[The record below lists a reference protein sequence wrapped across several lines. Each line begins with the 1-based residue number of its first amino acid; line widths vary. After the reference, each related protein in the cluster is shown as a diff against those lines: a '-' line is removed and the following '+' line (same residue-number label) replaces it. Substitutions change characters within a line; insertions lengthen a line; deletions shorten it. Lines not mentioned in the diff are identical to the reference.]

1 MNYYDLVLVSIPVT
15 LLGIAGT
22 LMVVG
27 VDRFVAVPL
36 AATVAIGVI
45 SHAIFVNGP
54 EGIDRGTG
62 LDASRSE
69 NNHLNTGPARA
80 D

>member
-22 LMVVG
+22 LMVAG

-36 AATVAIGVI
+36 AASVAIGVI
-45 SHAIFVNGP
+45 SHAVFVNGP
-54 EGIDRGTG
+54 EGIDGGTG
-62 LDASRSE
+62 PEGSRPK
-69 NNHLNTGPARA
+69 NTNANSSHARA